1 MNIGEAVKSIKK
13 EFPSISISRVRFLEK
28 EGLINP
34 KRTSGGTRLFT
45 DKDIARILKILDLQ
59 ENEYYSLKA
68 IKNNLS
74 LISNKNI
81 KKISIKEYN
90 MHDILKLSGLST
102 SDYDQLI
109 KYEFEEQLNL
119 YNLDD
124 LERLKSWSYF
134 FELGLHPRNFTV
146 LKSVSDRMVGFL
158 DHLIPNLHDDDN
170 NLRDEIVDNLSK
182 IFKGQILKNQ

>member
-28 EGLINP
+28 EGLIKP

-134 FELGLHPRNFTV
+134 LN
-146 LKSVSDRMVGFL
+146 
-158 DHLIPNLHDDDN
+158 
-170 NLRDEIVDNLSK
+170 
-182 IFKGQILKNQ
+182 